1 MNIQLTNKRIVG
13 SGYPA
18 YIMGEIGINHN
29 GDINIAKKL
38 IDRAAIIGID
48 GVKFQKRTIYKMY
61 RSSFLEAPYMK
72 DNSFGKTYG
81 EHKSYLEF
89 SNEQLFELK
98 IYAENKGLDFIVS
111 GFDFPGFDFIN
122 YELNTYFH
130 KLASPLVTHLPLLE
144 HVAKYNKPMVLST
157 GMHTFEEVE
166 RAVKTI
172 LPLNNKLILLQCTT
186 SYPTN
191 NEDVN
196 LSVIKRYIKE
206 FNVLAGY
213 SSHDKGVVIPAASV
227 LFGSC
232 FIEKHFTLDR
242 TMKGPDHV
250 CSVEPRGM
258 EMIKSYT
265 RALEASI
272 GTDVKNI
279 SDSEIS
285 ARDKYGYSCV
295 LNKDLKKGDRITKE
309 DIGYKVPSIGLR
321 PDQINLI
328 LNKVLVRNIKADTQ
342 INQDDVLP

>member
-1 MNIQLTNKRIVG
+1 
-13 SGYPA
+13 
-18 YIMGEIGINHN
+18 
-29 GDINIAKKL
+29 
-38 IDRAAIIGID
+38 
-48 GVKFQKRTIYKMY
+48 
-61 RSSFLEAPYMK
+61 
-72 DNSFGKTYG
+72 
-81 EHKSYLEF
+81 
-89 SNEQLFELK
+89 
-98 IYAENKGLDFIVS
+98 
-111 GFDFPGFDFIN
+111 
-122 YELNTYFH
+122 
-130 KLASPLVTHLPLLE
+130 PLVTHIPLLE

-157 GMHTFEEVE
+157 GMHTFAEVE

-172 LPLNNKLILLQCTT
+172 LPLNDKLILLQCTT

-196 LSVIKRYIKE
+196 LSVIKRYINE

-272 GTDVKNI
+272 GTEQKNLSDVELLAK
-279 SDSEIS
+279 E
-285 ARDKYGYSCV
+285 KYGYSCV
-295 LNKDLKKGDRITKE
+295 ANKDLKKGDSITKK

-321 PDQINLI
+321 PDQIDLI
-328 LNKVLVRNIKADTQ
+328 LNKVLVRDIKADTPITQ
-342 INQDDVLP
+342 EDVLS